1 MADVNTAPTQ
11 AALIIRGAPGKLAG
25 LALGSLAF
33 IVVGVLMLT
42 VPPPAGRSVI
52 LAGVGGVLSIL
63 LGLVGLET
71 TAYVATRP
79 ILRLYPDRLVDV
91 RRRLTIPCAE
101 IRDVALVPRTRE
113 FLARWLNPQWLL
125 LTMHDPDRYATLE
138 GLSKRSGLNDADLTL
153 DLSLASAADYE
164 RAWLF
169 ITDRL
174 LAERR
179 LPSAG
184 SVVTDAGSAAQS
196 A

>member
-1 MADVNTAPTQ
+1 MVDVNTDPTQ
-11 AALIIRGAPGKLAG
+11 PALIIRGAPGKQAG

-33 IVVGVLMLT
+33 IGVGTLMLT
-42 VPPPAGRSVI
+42 PPPAGRSGV
-52 LAGVGGVLSIL
+52 LAGVGGILALL
-63 LGLVGLET
+63 LGLAGLGT

-79 ILRLYPDRLVDV
+79 ILRLYPDRLVDA
-91 RRRLTIPCAE
+91 RRGLTIPCAE
-101 IRDVALVPRTRE
+101 IRDVALVPRTRG

-125 LTMHDPDRYATLE
+125 LTMHDPDRYAALE
-138 GLSKRSGLNDADLTL
+138 RLSKRSGLSDADLTL

-184 SVVTDAGSAAQS
+184 PVATDAGSAVQS